1 MTVLHVANNSKDSFV
16 SRYFSR
22 TDLPLYAVSED
33 GVLTKHAT
41 NLLKIPW
48 EDMVTFYFGC
58 SFSFDHLLLAS
69 NVPVRHMMEKR
80 DPPTYTSDIPFLP
93 QGPFTGYMVVSLRTI
108 PREFVQKVAEV
119 CTPLDFAH
127 GAPIH
132 IGHPKIIGIEDFLH
146 PPFGDGPV
154 VCEDD
159 VFIFWGCGISAT
171 EVVTFASMF
180 TCLILT
186 FFQQLINSQWRA

>member
-1 MTVLHVANNSKDSFV
+1 MTVLHLANNWQESFFFL
-16 SRYFSR
+16 SFSR
-22 TDLPLYAVSED
+22 TDLPLYAISED

-41 NLLKIPW
+41 DLLDIPW
-48 EDMVTFYFGC
+48 EDIVTFYFGC
-58 SFSFDHLLLAS
+58 SFSFDHLLCAS
-69 NVPVRHMMEKR
+69 NVPVRHMIEKR

-93 QGPFTGYMVVSLRTI
+93 QGPFAGNTVVSLRTI

-132 IGHPKIIGIEDFLH
+132 IGDPKIIGIEDFLH

-154 VCEDD
+154 VREDD

-171 EVVTFASMF
+171 EVVTSASMF
-180 TCLILT
+180 FVLL
-186 FFQQLINSQWRA
+186 

>member
-1 MTVLHVANNSKDSFV
+1 
-16 SRYFSR
+16 
-22 TDLPLYAVSED
+22 
-33 GVLTKHAT
+33 
-41 NLLKIPW
+41 
-48 EDMVTFYFGC
+48 MVTFYFGC
-58 SFSFDHLLLAS
+58 SFSFDHLLWAS

-93 QGPFTGYMVVSLRTI
+93 QGHFAGNMVVSLRTI

-132 IGHPKIIGIEDFLH
+132 IGDPKIIGIEDFLH

-171 EVVTFASMF
+171 EVVTSASMF
-180 TCLILT
+180 L
-186 FFQQLINSQWRA
+186 S